1 MCIRD
6 RDTIKVRG
14 TEMDMG
20 EGAGAVDEAPVIKF
34 VQVMIAEACKQRAS
48 DIHVEPM
55 EDRLRIRY
63 RVDGICR
70 EVQAPPKRL
79 QGAVLS
85 RIKIMAEMD
94 IAEKRKPQDGRIRIA
109 VDNRELDIRVSALPA
124 THGES
129 IVMRLL
135 DKKGGLLG
143 LEEMGF
149 HSADYKRFRGLI
161 KRPNGIILVTG
172 PTGSGT
178 VSYTHLT
185 LPTSDL
191 V

>member
-1 MCIRD
+1 MNQIF
-6 RDTIKVRG
+6 TEAVR
-14 TEMDMG
+14 E
-20 EGAGAVDEAPVIKF
+20 
-34 VQVMIAEACKQRAS
+34 RAS

-94 IAEKRKPQDGRIRIA
+94 IVEKRQPQDGRIRVA
-109 VDNRELDIRVSALPA
+109 VDGRDLDIRVSALPA

-149 HSADYKRFRGLI
+149 HSGDYKRFKGLI
-161 KRPNGIILVTG
+161 RRPNGIILVTG

-178 VSYTHLT
+178 
-185 LPTSDL
+185 TSRSSPPRTRSNTISPASTRRR
-191 V
+191 